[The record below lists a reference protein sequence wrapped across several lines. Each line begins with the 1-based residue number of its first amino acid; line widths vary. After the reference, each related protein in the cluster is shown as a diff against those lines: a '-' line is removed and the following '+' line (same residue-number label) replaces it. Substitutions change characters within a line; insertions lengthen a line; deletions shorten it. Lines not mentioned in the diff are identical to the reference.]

1 MDKQSYKEEMSKLIS
16 ENSELKE
23 KVKEL
28 ETKLYFK
35 DRNMMLELTME
46 NSELRDRLIELGEC
60 DEIVENRGR
69 KYLVSDIVKDEN
81 QLELFED

>member
-1 MDKQSYKEEMSKLIS
+1 MSK
-16 ENSELKE
+16 ENVWQDKYTDDLE
-23 KVKEL
+23 KRIV
-28 ETKLYFK
+28 
-35 DRNMMLELTME
+35 ELTME

>member
-1 MDKQSYKEEMSKLIS
+1 MSK
-16 ENSELKE
+16 ENVWQDKYTDDLE
-23 KVKEL
+23 KRIV
-28 ETKLYFK
+28 
-35 DRNMMLELTME
+35 ELTME

-60 DEIVENRGR
+60 DEIVENRGK